1 MSNTPPP
8 TATFVPNTPQ
18 RHVKNNSNAIPV
30 AIQANGDAEDRE
42 IVSCPKNRGM
52 VNLDTEELEKRSE
65 EMSIERDEILAEIAR
80 RKAQENHK
88 KRKRA
93 ANTPE
98 RKRYKKD
105 TVIVKRLNG
114 ESKESFVRTQQETDQ
129 ATEACREK
137 QKLLECLEEK
147 FLRYK
152 AEYEHGQAM
161 TVAWLK
167 KRNAARKLL
176 TKTRASIREAKRSG
190 AIAKK
195 TAKDCVKSYSKLRRE
210 MLKKTTLE
218 RSKEIKQ
225 AQLHRARQMIKE
237 AQEAERKAL
246 EEISG
251 MTETRKSII

>member
-1 MSNTPPP
+1 MSNTPPL
-8 TATFVPNTPQ
+8 TSTFVTNSPQ
-18 RHVKNNSNAIPV
+18 GYVKNNSNAIPV

-42 IVSCPKNRGM
+42 IVTCPKNRGV

-65 EMSIERDEILAEIAR
+65 VMSIERDEILAEIAR
-80 RKAQENHK
+80 RKAQEGHK
-88 KRKRA
+88 KRKRTG
-93 ANTPE
+93 NTPE

-105 TVIVKRLNG
+105 TVIVKRLDG
-114 ESKESFVRTQQETDQ
+114 ESKASFVRTQQETDQ

-137 QKLLECLEEK
+137 QKNLERLEEK

-167 KRNAARKLL
+167 KRNTARKLL

-195 TAKDCVKSYSKLRRE
+195 TAQDFVKSYSKLRRE

-225 AQLHRARQMIKE
+225 AQLTRARQMLKE

-251 MTETRKSII
+251 ISETRKCII